1 MSDATNRPLTEA
13 DKEMIFRK
21 ATASFPRKFTVG
33 IENGMSDA
41 DLEAALRSVL
51 GIFGGSG
58 GPDQP
63 SIAYSGTGLRIWGS
77 WHQVNSVLDKPLFA
91 GKQTIAMAR
100 QVYAIADPDD
110 AQMRLI

>member
-1 MSDATNRPLTEA
+1 MANATIRPLSEA

-21 ATASFPRKFTVG
+21 ATASFPRKYVTA
-33 IENGMSDA
+33 IENGMSDV
-41 DLEAALRSVL
+41 DLETALKSVL

-63 SIAYSGTGLRIWGS
+63 SIAYSGSGLRIWGS
-77 WHQVNSVLDKPLFA
+77 WNQVNSVLDKPLFA

>member
-1 MSDATNRPLTEA
+1 MARESDRPLTQA

-21 ATASFPRKFTVG
+21 ATASFPLKFKAE

-41 DLEAALRSVL
+41 NLEAALKCVL

-63 SIAYSGTGLRIWGS
+63 SIAYSGSGLRIWGS
-77 WHQVNSVLDKPLFA
+77 WHQVNTVLDKPLFS

-100 QVYAIADPDD
+100 MVYAIADPDN
-110 AQMRLI
+110 AQMRLF

>member
-1 MSDATNRPLTEA
+1 MADATNRPLTEA

-21 ATASFPRKFTVG
+21 ATASLPVRYAAA
-33 IENGMSDA
+33 IEKGMSDA
-41 DLEAALRSVL
+41 DLETALKSIL

-63 SIAYSGTGLRIWGS
+63 SIAFSGSGLKIWGS
-77 WHQVNSVLDKPLFA
+77 WKTVNSVRDKPLFA
-91 GKQTIAMAR
+91 GSQTIAMAR

-110 AQMRLI
+110 AQMRLF

>member
-1 MSDATNRPLTEA
+1 MADPVTRPLSEA

-21 ATASFPRKFTVG
+21 ATSGFPLRFKEE

-41 DLEAALRSVL
+41 DLKTALESVL

-63 SIAYSGTGLRIWGS
+63 SIAFAGTGLRIWGS
-77 WHQVNSVLDKPLFA
+77 WKTVNSVRDKPLFA
-91 GKQTIAMAR
+91 GKRTIAMAR
-100 QVYAIADPDD
+100 QIYAIADPDD
-110 AQMRLI
+110 AQMRLY

>member
-1 MSDATNRPLTEA
+1 MASATDRPLSEA

-21 ATASFPRKFTVG
+21 ATAGLPLRYAAA
-33 IENGMSDA
+33 IETGMSDA
-41 DLEAALRSVL
+41 ELDTALKSVL

-63 SIAYSGTGLRIWGS
+63 SIAYAGSGLRIWGG
-77 WHQVNSVLDKPLFA
+77 WHTVNTVRDRPLFV

-100 QVYAIADPDD
+100 RVYHIADPDD
-110 AQMRLI
+110 DQLHLF